1 MYSVSNAYLA
11 AIKQPI
17 QVHKVRGTI
26 GSVAFTD
33 ENILDGSFSISNQ
46 STDTS
51 DIVLGSCYIGQ
62 LSATFTG
69 LNISRTEWMNKVI
82 TPYFQLWFD
91 DQNYEEVPLG
101 VYTIKEVNHTA
112 EGVEVVAY
120 DNMYKFDKKFKK
132 SGLNMVAKPYNF
144 LIVFCQKCGIELG
157 MNSTQVEALPNGN
170 ADLYLCGVRKSTTTY
185 ANDIETYRDALFWL
199 AQCLG
204 SFATMRRDG
213 KLVLRAYKDTVDDSI
228 SDTYRLSGA
237 KFADYITSYTG
248 IYTESLYDGE
258 VTYYG
263 YDLATLQQMRDTAM
277 QQLEQIITD
286 LAELE
291 EEYAQGQ
298 ITEEEYKAQKKLL
311 TSEKKAKEKYISWLD
326 KMIAQA
332 QSEGDGAYMDLGANP
347 FFQRRD
353 ANIPSIA
360 DATLATTLRS
370 HILSALGKIEYTP
383 FTCSSVFGVHYDLG
397 DVIEFNGGHAD
408 DDHGCI
414 MSYEWTLHGQYN
426 MEGYGIDPDKQNV
439 KDVKKKQSDRAQKN
453 ALKATKNTTG
463 TDTPVSSNNGDMH
476 VDISE
481 NSESSSIGVGAGM
494 TLDSS
499 SGDANSGYN
508 ATAHCRDDTQW
519 EAIYFQFNG
528 LEVGG
533 TYTMSAYVQIE
544 GDLVNWNSHNFCIT
558 CATSNGVTEGL
569 VPNRPDGQ
577 VTVLD
582 NGFGITL
589 FYDNQKHYYEGTFT
603 AQASTYYVTVDIAY
617 LMNTWASPP
626 RTYPTHV
633 TECKISEGEAPSD
646 GDPKSVKVYVNGE
659 WKTLKYVNKIKQVQT
674 STGGTKIATANNSD
688 GTSTD
693 IYAKKVEA
701 NPSGSGTANLETIQI
716 GDTVYDLSEITP
728 NPSDTATANLEKVDI
743 KGTVYAIKDSDAIH
757 SADKGAN
764 NGVASLDSNGKVPS
778 AQLPTYPTVNNSTIN
793 IKKNGTTVGSFTL
806 NQSSVGNINITVPT
820 KTSDLT
826 NDSGFITSYTDE
838 KITAEEKNPT
848 SEKTY
853 NIPFTDGTTNQK
865 PFINDGIKFRTL
877 QGTSGSSGIAHLI
890 LGNDIASGTAGNK
903 HGNLRIYSRS
913 QYFMNVIPVNN
924 LTANR
929 TFTLPDKSGTAATT
943 DDIPTVNNSTIT
955 IKKNG
960 TTVDS
965 FTLNQSSGKDIDISV
980 PTKTSDLT
988 NDSGFITS
996 YTDEKVTAETTN
1008 PTSSTEYNILWVNGT
1023 SNQKP
1028 KINNGVKYISLEGTA
1043 SAAGYGM
1050 LRLGNSTSTG
1060 TAANKYGGL
1069 RIYSEKNGYVNL
1081 YATAAST
1088 TARTIRLPDKAG
1100 TLAITTDTMTPASH
1114 THGNIQNGGTLQ
1126 TSDVAIASGDKLVIC
1141 DSSDSN
1147 KIARSSL
1154 AFTSNTSKFLRE
1166 DGTWQT
1172 VSVSW
1177 SGGSVTNN
1185 IYPNTDAGAS
1195 LGTTNN
1201 RFSSL
1206 YSIYARLGKASNTN
1220 GGIYFYRNDSPY
1232 YTLIYP
1238 PNGTQ
1243 TNDQLLYL
1251 PSNGGT
1257 LITKDSCKVGK
1268 LLNYLCSALN
1278 TDYTVNLSEAY
1289 TNYDLI
1295 VMTSYQHTGG
1305 VSTTGRVAGAACIVP
1320 TALAYASNTAYTH
1333 QVQNFGAVY
1342 FPSTT
1347 TVKVRCTTNVAYGI
1361 LIFGIKFGSTPS
1373 SW

>member
-33 ENILDGSFSISNQ
+33 ENILEGSFSISNQ

-91 DQNYEEVPLG
+91 SVNYEEVPLG
-101 VYTIKEVNHTA
+101 VFTIKEVNHTA

-258 VTYYG
+258 TTYYG

-277 QQLEQIITD
+277 QELEQIITD
-286 LAELE
+286 LADLE

-298 ITEEEYKAQKKLL
+298 ITEEEYKAEKKRL

-383 FTCSSVFGVHYDLG
+383 FSCSSVFGVHYDLG

-439 KDVKKKQSDRAQKN
+439 KDVKNKQSDRAQKN
-453 ALKATKNTTG
+453 ALKSTKNTTG

-476 VDISE
+476 IDISE
-481 NSESSSIGVGAGM
+481 NSEIQSIYTGGGM

-508 ATAHCRDDTQW
+508 ATAHCRDDTQS
-519 EAIYFQFNG
+519 ESIHFRFDN

-544 GDLVNWNSHNFCIT
+544 GDLVNWNSHNFCIS
-558 CATSNGVTEGL
+558 CATGDGVTEGA

-603 AQASTYYVTVDIAY
+603 AIASTYYVVVDIAY
-617 LMNTWASPP
+617 LKNTWAYPP

-646 GDPKSVKVYVNGE
+646 GDPKAVKVYVNGE

-674 STGGTKIATANNSD
+674 NTGGTKIATAKNSEGAD
-688 GTSTD
+688 TD
-693 IYAKKVEA
+693 IYAPTVA
-701 NPSGSGTANLETIQI
+701 PNPSGAGTAKLEKLQI
-716 GDTVYDLSEITP
+716 GTDIYNVGGAEDVGLSVGSNGEIESTYEDGGTEHTEDILRDDTGNQIATVLDSIA
-728 NPSDTATANLEKVDI
+728 DTLNLLNQPE
-743 KGTVYAIKDSDAIH
+743 VYAPIVYSTEEREV
-757 SADKGAN
+757 
-764 NGVASLDSNGKVPS
+764 GVWTDGKPLY
-778 AQLPTYPTVNNSTIN
+778 QKTVFFGSVSNNSTVSLDIANVENIFFVPDGSWIN
-793 IKKNGTTVGSFTL
+793 NSVRPLPYVIGS
-806 NQSSVGNINITVPT
+806 N
-820 KTSDLT
+820 
-826 NDSGFITSYTDE
+826 
-838 KITAEEKNPT
+838 
-848 SEKTY
+848 
-853 NIPFTDGTTNQK
+853 TTNNIGG
-865 PFINDGIKFRTL
+865 FFSISALDTLFEFRI
-877 QGTSGSSGIAHLI
+877 GT
-890 LGNDIASGTAGNK
+890 N
-903 HGNLRIYSRS
+903 
-913 QYFMNVIPVNN
+913 
-924 LTANR
+924 
-929 TFTLPDKSGTAATT
+929 
-943 DDIPTVNNSTIT
+943 
-955 IKKNG
+955 
-960 TTVDS
+960 
-965 FTLNQSSGKDIDISV
+965 
-980 PTKTSDLT
+980 
-988 NDSGFITS
+988 
-996 YTDEKVTAETTN
+996 
-1008 PTSSTEYNILWVNGT
+1008 
-1023 SNQKP
+1023 
-1028 KINNGVKYISLEGTA
+1028 
-1043 SAAGYGM
+1043 
-1050 LRLGNSTSTG
+1050 
-1060 TAANKYGGL
+1060 
-1069 RIYSEKNGYVNL
+1069 
-1081 YATAAST
+1081 
-1088 TARTIRLPDKAG
+1088 
-1100 TLAITTDTMTPASH
+1100 
-1114 THGNIQNGGTLQ
+1114 
-1126 TSDVAIASGDKLVIC
+1126 ASGDSNNGCITVRYTKTTDVAGSGHYAALGVPAVHYSESEKVI
-1141 DSSDSN
+1141 
-1147 KIARSSL
+1147 
-1154 AFTSNTSKFLRE
+1154 
-1166 DGTWQT
+1166 GTWIDGKTLYQRTLKLTGTYSGMDAVIADLTSWNMETIIDIEGNSGT
-1172 VSVSW
+1172 VDTEWNPITFSHPSASGWAKTVYVSGNKLYVCTGTYITYINPVFTLKYTK
-1177 SGGSVTNN
+1177 S
-1185 IYPNTDAGAS
+1185 TD
-1195 LGTTNN
+1195 
-1201 RFSSL
+1201 
-1206 YSIYARLGKASNTN
+1206 
-1220 GGIYFYRNDSPY
+1220 
-1232 YTLIYP
+1232 
-1238 PNGTQ
+1238 
-1243 TNDQLLYL
+1243 
-1251 PSNGGT
+1251 
-1257 LITKDSCKVGK
+1257 
-1268 LLNYLCSALN
+1268 
-1278 TDYTVNLSEAY
+1278 
-1289 TNYDLI
+1289 
-1295 VMTSYQHTGG
+1295 
-1305 VSTTGRVAGAACIVP
+1305 
-1320 TALAYASNTAYTH
+1320 
-1333 QVQNFGAVY
+1333 
-1342 FPSTT
+1342 
-1347 TVKVRCTTNVAYGI
+1347 
-1361 LIFGIKFGSTPS
+1361 
-1373 SW
+1373 